1 MAVVA
6 ILAVL
11 ATVGISAYSKYVED
25 SKKTMYAKMAKD
37 YINEARVQISNP
49 TYSYYISIEKLSDND
64 PLETSPFGKWNE
76 AYVIFVP
83 GKNGQDR
90 YYFASIDEVGWMIN
104 GVLLDL
110 IIITLHVVKMLL
122 YQLK

>member
-1 MAVVA
+1 
-6 ILAVL
+6 
-11 ATVGISAYSKYVED
+11 
-25 SKKTMYAKMAKD
+25 MYAKMAKD
-37 YINEARVQISNP
+37 YINEARVQISSKEIKNISNP
-49 TYSYYISIEKLSDND
+49 TYSYYISIEKFSDND
-64 PLETSPFGKWNE
+64 PLEPSPFGKWNE
-76 AYVIFVP
+76 AYVIFVH

-122 YQLK
+122 YQLKQVVKK